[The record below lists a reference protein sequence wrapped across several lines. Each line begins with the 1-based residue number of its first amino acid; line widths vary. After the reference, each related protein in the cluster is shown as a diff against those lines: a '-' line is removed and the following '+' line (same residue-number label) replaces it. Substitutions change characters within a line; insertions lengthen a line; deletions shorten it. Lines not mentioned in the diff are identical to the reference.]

1 MNLQPLFEPGGVI
14 VVGASSHPA
23 KFGFVAL
30 HNLLAAGYGGRVFA
44 VNRDGGEILGLA
56 TATDVGQ
63 LPPGAADLAVVC
75 TPPPANPDVLRAC
88 AAIGVKAA
96 YVVSGGYRET
106 GADGRVAEDELVALA
121 GKLDIVLAGPNGQGL
136 VSTPAGL
143 CAQIVGPYP
152 PAGAISVVSQ
162 SGNTVSSFMNYA
174 GQTGVG
180 IARAVSAGNA
190 AAVTV
195 TDYLEWYR
203 DDPATRVAFAYLEHS
218 ADGRAIFDGMRAV
231 TADLPVVLVKGGVTG
246 AGQQA
251 AASHTGALAGEQRIF
266 TGAMRQAGVCLAPTV
281 EEAFDAAATFA
292 TQPLPRGPNTVV
304 VTTAGGWGVMAADAL
319 ATSSLALMP
328 LPDDLREAI
337 DTKLPPRWSRA
348 NPIDMAG
355 GESRDTVPDVLDMV
369 AAHPAVDA
377 VIFLGL
383 GIQSNSARLLR
394 DGPYYPDH
402 GLERVV
408 AFHERQDR
416 RFAEA
421 AAAASESS
429 GKPVLVATELA
440 VTDPANPGPAA
451 VRATGRFC
459 YPSAIRAV
467 NALEHLWRYAR
478 YRQRR
483 SPSERP

>member
-56 TATDVGQ
+56 TATEVGQ
-63 LPPGAADLAVVC
+63 LPPGEADLAVVC
-75 TPPPANPDVLRAC
+75 TPPAANLDVLRAC
-88 AAIGVKAA
+88 AANGVKAA

-106 GADGRVAEDELVALA
+106 GADGRLAEEELVALA
-121 GKLDIVLAGPNGQGL
+121 GTLDMVLAGPNGQGL

-152 PAGAISVVSQ
+152 PPGAISVVSQ

-174 GQTGVG
+174 GHTGVG

-190 AAVTV
+190 AAVRV

-218 ADGRAIFDGMRAV
+218 ADGRATFDGMRAV

-304 VTTAGGWGVMAADAL
+304 ITTAGGWGVMAADAL
-319 ATSSLALMP
+319 ATSTLALTP

-337 DTKLPPRWSRA
+337 DRKLPPRWSRA

-355 GESRDTVPDVLDMV
+355 GESRDTVPEVLEMV

-394 DGPYYPDH
+394 DGPYYPEH

-421 AAAASESS
+421 AAAASQSS

-459 YPSAIRAV
+459 YPSATRAV
-467 NALEHLWRYAR
+467 TALEHLWRYAR

-483 SPSERP
+483 GA